1 MNGPVILIVLLVLIF
16 WLQSCQSVQ
25 RDIDVTSIER
35 KIDTESPDYEICSS
49 FTLTKKVAVDYFSV
63 AKEVSGDEFH
73 HESIILPCKY
83 QGSIKIDGTQFQ
95 WEIFAGGSGYLYN
108 KSTEK
113 RYLCKE
119 TCCDV
124 LKGLC

>member
-1 MNGPVILIVLLVLIF
+1 MNNPVILIVLLSSIF

-25 RDIDVTSIER
+25 RNIDVTSIER
-35 KIDTESPDYEICSS
+35 KIDTESPDYKICSS
-49 FTLTKKVAVDYFSV
+49 FTLTKKSVVDYFSI

-83 QGSIKIDGTQFQ
+83 QGEMNIDGIQFR

-113 RYLCKE
+113 RYLCKK
-119 TCCDV
+119 TCCNI

>member
-1 MNGPVILIVLLVLIF
+1 MNGSAILIILWILVL
-16 WLQSCQSVQ
+16 WLPSCQSVQ
-25 RDIDVTSIER
+25 RNIDVISMER

-49 FTLTKKVAVDYFSV
+49 FTLTKKTVVDYFSV

-83 QGSIKIDGTQFQ
+83 QGSMKIDDTQFQ

-119 TCCDV
+119 TCCDI

>member
-1 MNGPVILIVLLVLIF
+1 MQLIHVN
-16 WLQSCQSVQ
+16 
-25 RDIDVTSIER
+25 R
-35 KIDTESPDYEICSS
+35 KTI
-49 FTLTKKVAVDYFSV
+49 ADYFSI
-63 AKEVSGDEFH
+63 AEEVNRNEFH

-83 QGSIKIDGTQFQ
+83 QGSIKIDGSQFQ
-95 WEIFAGGSGYLYN
+95 WEIFSGGSGYLYN

-119 TCCDV
+119 TCYNI

>member
-1 MNGPVILIVLLVLIF
+1 MNNPVILIVLLISTL

-25 RDIDVTSIER
+25 HTIDVTSIER
-35 KIDTESPDYEICSS
+35 KIDKESPDYKICSS
-49 FTLTKKVAVDYFSV
+49 FTLTEKAIADYFSI
-63 AKEVSGDEFH
+63 AEEVSRDEFH
-73 HESIILPCKY
+73 HESMILPCKY
-83 QGSIKIDGTQFQ
+83 QGSIKIDGSQFQ
-95 WEIFAGGSGYLYN
+95 WEIFSGGSGYLYN

-119 TCCDV
+119 TCCNI